1 MVVSMQQCGVYILHG
16 NGLLVAFAREA
27 SDGMELAHMLRFEQ
41 LDYVASNQC
50 LPWHQSPS

>member
-41 LDYVASNQC
+41 PDYVASNQC